1 MRKTTQS
8 RLHDMM
14 TVYARTIAQQAG
26 GPTKEQ
32 SAQQKFDQLRDD
44 IIRPLMNE
52 FAEALEMYGHVGR
65 VYGRPMSVST
75 PGNVTQ
81 NAQVVMN
88 ILPKTADEAPE
99 AARQE
104 YQISF
109 VLAPEKQKIQA
120 NMTHGPQHQSCSSCP
135 NDFHPLEGVTAE
147 LIEAELLEMM
157 RHVFAKS

>member
-1 MRKTTQS
+1 MRKTTQ
-8 RLHDMM
+8 LCLQDMM
-14 TVYARTIAQQAG
+14 TVYARAVAQQAG

-32 SAQQKFDQLRDD
+32 SAQWMFDQLRDD

-52 FAEALEMYGHVGR
+52 FAEALETYGHVSR
-65 VYGRPMSVST
+65 VYGKPMSVST

-81 NAQVVMN
+81 NAEVVMN
-88 ILPKTADEAPE
+88 ILPKTEGEAPE
-99 AARQE
+99 VSRQE

-120 NMTHGPQHQSCSSCP
+120 TMTHGPQNQSCSTCP

-157 RHVFAKS
+157 QHVFVKS